1 MSFIWPWVLVLL
13 VFIPLAAAAY
23 ALLQWLRRRRMA
35 RYGSTLLGQAT
46 GGRRGQLGWR
56 RHIPAA
62 FFLLA
67 LTILTVALARPQ
79 AVVGVPRIE
88 GTVIL
93 AFDVSGSMAAD
104 DLKPTRMD
112 AAKAAALAFVQNQ
125 PATVEVGI
133 VAFSDSGF
141 TIQPPT
147 NDQNALAQAIGR
159 LSPQRGT
166 SLGQGMAAALQ
177 AIASA
182 QNPDQTHLYSNVT
195 PVPTATPQ
203 PVAPGSKGST
213 VVVLLTDGEN
223 NERPDPLA
231 VAQAAADSGIRIYT
245 VGLGSPQGTDLKVNG
260 FTVHTQ
266 LNEELLQQIAQVTAG
281 TYFNAQSA
289 QDLQA
294 IYNHLDAQLVVKPEK
309 LEITSLFAGAGIL
322 MLLVGGVLSLW
333 WFSRLP

>member
-13 VFIPLAAAAY
+13 AFIPLAAALY
-23 ALLQWLRRRRMA
+23 MLLQWLRRRRMA

-46 GGRRGQLGWR
+46 GGRKLGWR

-62 FFLLA
+62 FFLLG

-79 AVVGVPRIE
+79 AVVSVPRIE

-104 DLKPTRMD
+104 DIKPTRMD
-112 AAKAAALAFVQNQ
+112 AAKAAALSFVQNQ
-125 PATVEVGI
+125 PPTVEVGI

-141 TIQPPT
+141 AIQPPT
-147 NDQNALAQAIGR
+147 NDQNALAQAISR
-159 LSPQRGT
+159 LTPQRGT
-166 SLGQGMAAALQ
+166 SLGQGIAASLT
-177 AIASA
+177 AIINA
-182 QNPDQTHLYSNVT
+182 QHPDETHFYSNAT
-195 PVPTATPQ
+195 PAPTATPH
-203 PVAPGSKGST
+203 PVAPGSKRST

-231 VAQAAADSGIRIYT
+231 VAQAAAESGIRIYT

-281 TYFNAQSA
+281 SYFNAQSA

-294 IYNHLDAQLVVKPEK
+294 VYNNLDAQLIVKPEK
-309 LEITSLFAGAGIL
+309 MEITSLFAGASIL
-322 MLLVGGVLSLW
+322 VLLIGGVLSLW
-333 WFSRLP
+333 WLSRLP

>member
-1 MSFIWPWVLVLL
+1 MSFIWPWMLVLV
-13 VFIPLAAAAY
+13 VFIPLAAALY
-23 ALLQWLRRRRMA
+23 WLLQWQRRRRMS

-46 GGRRGQLGWR
+46 GGRQMGWR

-62 FFLLA
+62 LFLVG
-67 LTILTVALARPQ
+67 LTVLTVALARPQ
-79 AVVGVPRIE
+79 AVVSVPRIE

-93 AFDVSGSMAAD
+93 AFDVSGSMAATD
-104 DLKPTRMD
+104 IKPTRMD

-125 PATVEVGI
+125 PATVQVGI

-147 NDQNALAQAIGR
+147 NDQNALAQAINR
-159 LSPQRGT
+159 LTPQRGT
-166 SLGQGMAAALQ
+166 AIGQGIAASLT
-177 AIASA
+177 AITNA
-182 QNPDQTHLYSNVT
+182 QNADQTHFYSNAT
-195 PVPTATPQ
+195 PQPTATPQ

-231 VAQAAADSGIRIYT
+231 AAQAAADSGIRIYT
-245 VGLGSPQGTDLKVNG
+245 VGLGSPQGTELKVNG

-266 LNEELLQQIAQVTAG
+266 LNEALLQQIAEVTAG
-281 TYFNAQSA
+281 AYYNAQSA

-294 IYNHLDAQLVVKPEK
+294 VYNHLDAQLIVKPEK
-309 LEITSLFAGAGIL
+309 MEITSLFAGAS
-322 MLLVGGVLSLW
+322 LLVMLMGGVLSLW

>member
-1 MSFIWPWVLVLL
+1 MLLLL
-13 VFIPLAAAAY
+13 VFIPLAAALY
-23 ALLQWLRRRRMA
+23 GLLQWLRRRRMS

-46 GGRRGQLGWR
+46 GGRKMGWR
-56 RHIPAA
+56 RHIPATL
-62 FFLLA
+62 FLLG
-67 LTILTVALARPQ
+67 LTVLTVALARPQ
-79 AVVGVPRIE
+79 AVVSVPRIE

-93 AFDVSGSMAAD
+93 AFDVSGSMAATD
-104 DLKPTRMD
+104 IKPTRMD

-125 PATVEVGI
+125 PSTVQVGI

-147 NDQNALAQAIGR
+147 NDQNALAQAINR
-159 LSPQRGT
+159 LTPQRGT
-166 SLGQGMAAALQ
+166 AIGQGIAASLT
-177 AIASA
+177 AITNA
-182 QNPDQTHLYSNVT
+182 QNADQTHFYSNAT
-195 PVPTATPQ
+195 PQPTATPP

-231 VAQAAADSGIRIYT
+231 AAQAAADSGIRIYT
-245 VGLGSPQGTDLKVNG
+245 VGLGSPQGTELKVNG

-266 LNEELLQQIAQVTAG
+266 LNEALLQRIAEVTAG
-281 TYFNAQSA
+281 TYYNAQSA

-294 IYNHLDAQLVVKPEK
+294 VYNHLDAQLIVKPEK
-309 LEITSLFAGAGIL
+309 MEITSLFAGASIL
-322 MLLVGGVLSLW
+322 VMLIGGVLSLW